1 MSNTSE
7 SPLSLFRN
15 RFVQV
20 ILMSGLLLQIGIWVR
35 NYSILLYVTEMTDGS
50 KIAVSLISV
59 AEFLPIFVFSF
70 IGGTFADRW
79 RPKRTMI
86 WCDFLSAV
94 SIFGVLLAIHFGSWK
109 AVFFVTFVSSIL
121 SQFSQPS
128 GLKLFKLHVPEALMQ
143 TGMSAYQTLFA
154 IFMVLGPGLGTVVFS
169 NLGIEWAIAI
179 TGVAFLAS
187 AGVLVF
193 LPKDRKSEA
202 SSSGK
207 AVWDEMKAGFRYV
220 WSSRLLARLGSCF
233 FFAGLGIGLI
243 QPLAIFLITEQLGL
257 QKEMLSWLLTVNG
270 IAMLIGGA
278 LAIGFASKI
287 SPQKLLALGTMVSA
301 ISIAICGF
309 STVFAVTLV
318 AQFFSGLV
326 GPFIQIG
333 INTMVLRNT
342 EEAFVGRVNGILN
355 PLFMGAMVITMS
367 LGGWLAGVFT
377 LTPVYLLATVMLLV
391 SAFVLVPL
399 FREPGGTSPAQEAA

>member
-1 MSNTSE
+1 MTNQKASA
-7 SPLSLFRN
+7 LGLFRN

-35 NYSILLYVTEMTDGS
+35 NYSILLYVTDMTDGS
-50 KIAVSLISV
+50 KVAVSLISV

-94 SIFGVLLAIHFGSWK
+94 SIFAVLLAIHFGSWK

-128 GLKLFKLHVPEALMQ
+128 GLKLFKLHVPEELMQ

-154 IFMVLGPGLGTVVFS
+154 IFMVLGPGLGTVVYG
-169 NLGIEWAIAI
+169 NLGIEWAIGI
-179 TGVAFLAS
+179 TGVAFLLS
-187 AGVLVF
+187 AGVLFF
-193 LPKDRKSEA
+193 LPNDRVSEQTEG
-202 SSSGK
+202 GK
-207 AVWDEMKAGFRYV
+207 AVWEEMKAGFRYV
-220 WSSRLLARLGSCF
+220 LASKMLSRLGNCF

-243 QPLAIFLITEQLGL
+243 QPLAIFLITDHLGL
-257 QKEMLSWLLTVNG
+257 PKERLSWLLTVNG

-278 LAIGFASKI
+278 LAIAFASKI
-287 SPQKLLALGTMVSA
+287 SPQKLLALGTIVSA
-301 ISIAICGF
+301 VAIAVCGI
-309 STVFAVTLV
+309 STVFTVTLV

-355 PLFMGAMVITMS
+355 PLFMGAMVITMT
-367 LGGWLAGVFT
+367 LGGWLAG
-377 LTPVYLLATVMLLV
+377 LLDLMPVYLLSSVLLLI
-391 SAFVLVPL
+391 SALILVPL
-399 FREPGGTSPAQEAA
+399 FRQKQEGGSIQEIA